1 MASPVRPG
9 SQGSFASPVASS
21 PSTGYPFPDVS
32 RVPYGTP
39 RGTLR
44 RGSTASSITSIG
56 GALDT
61 GSVNA
66 TIAETGQNAI
76 STLLQHP
83 ILRTGLQAST
93 AVPKSGYKAPTH
105 RDIPPVA
112 LTNIPHVDA
121 KAFHPYLA
129 QVGSLYE
136 AFQRAKY
143 EGEGETSLFHRD
155 KKETKNEE
163 WAILSKRLQRPGH
176 SRAGSMSSTLSTP
189 LDTPQPKRRQ
199 SGHRRQAVTPLSTI
213 PSVYFEEGFHL
224 ENPRTFD
231 IVSEHSEIIRDP
243 NGTPSGRRSLATNA
257 ILQEKLSW
265 YMDTV
270 EVHLINS
277 ISTASKS
284 FFSALGSLRELH
296 GEAADSVDRIQKL
309 RKELARLDK
318 EMAIGGLKVVNLKQR
333 RDNVRQLAQAIMQLE
348 DIVKAVQGCEKLVE
362 KGDIDKAL
370 DSLDGVEA
378 LIAGREVRVPQS
390 SDPQYPRRDLR
401 RIKALEGAFDDLNQL
416 RHRAGRGYEAR
427 FHTSLLTD
435 IRRHVEQTE
444 TGATLQRWGA
454 AYTRPR
460 PGQRRAPSN
469 FPGYMNLGSE
479 FRAELEAE
487 MKGLSRARYTTP
499 AATTFRAL
507 VLREMKSMIRKQLP
521 SSNEDDNV
529 STVSASTVGGRPM
542 SQQEKS
548 SILARNLRAL
558 DADDWY
564 HMLATIYT
572 NISEGLRRL
581 SVQVKIL
588 LDITST
594 LPDHMLQSPPRSPEP
609 ASIDKVMS
617 PPMGRA
623 RAASTVQ
630 AEMQQALDLSSL
642 LGEGVDL
649 VQAQI
654 TKVVRVRSQ
663 QNAELP
669 LPDFLKY
676 FTLNKLFTDECEAI
690 SGRSGAALKTVID
703 TQIKDFVAHFGESQK
718 HDIIKVMDN
727 DKWDAKDFGER
738 ESEILGRVMQGSTS
752 DALAWIESTM
762 IWQSAPNGSTASNGA
777 AANGTSGA
785 PTKVRSAVVDE
796 QKYILPES
804 ALAMLR
810 SMESFE
816 HLATGIPSMS
826 HDVATLFLESLK
838 LFNSRSSQ
846 LILGAG
852 ATRSAGLKNITTKHL
867 ALSSQAL
874 SFIVAL
880 IPYVREF
887 FRRHLPSSAAP
898 QVMNEFDKV
907 KRLFQEHQN
916 GIHEKLVDIMSGR
929 ASMHVKSMKN
939 IDWEEAAKNK
949 ATAVSPYME
958 TLTKETATLQKVLA
972 KHLPDPVVSGIM
984 TPVFASYRDQW
995 TNAFKNLTINSH
1007 AAKERV
1013 LADAKFFNTRIS
1025 KIDGAGDLGEH
1036 IVNVVQAKEVLNAAP
1051 PPPPPPPSVEPSAT
1065 TSSEATDQE
1074 KAKQEEDGAKAP
1086 EAQEKEA
1093 EKEKMGEE
1101 QAQAQAPSQTQD
1113 QTRT

>member
-1 MASPVRPG
+1 MASPVRPR
-9 SQGSFASPVASS
+9 SEETFASPVASS
-21 PSTGYPFPDVS
+21 PSTAFPFPDVS
-32 RVPYGTP
+32 KGPYGAS
-39 RGTLR
+39 RGGLR
-44 RGSTASSITSIG
+44 RGSTASSIASIG

-61 GSVNA
+61 GSINT
-66 TIAETGQNAI
+66 TITETGQNAI

-83 ILRTGLQAST
+83 IVRTGLQAS
-93 AVPKSGYKAPTH
+93 APVPHSGYKVPSH

-112 LTNIPHVDA
+112 LTNIPHIES
-121 KAFHPYLA
+121 KAFHPYLS

-136 AFQRAKY
+136 AFQRAKN

-163 WAILSKRLQRPGH
+163 WDAILSKRLQTSGH
-176 SRAGSMSSTLSTP
+176 SRTGSMSSTVSTP
-189 LDTPQPKRRQ
+189 IDTPQPKRRS
-199 SGHRRQAVTPLSTI
+199 SGQRRQAVTPLSTL
-213 PSVYFEEGFHL
+213 PSVYFEEDFHL

-231 IVSEHSEIIRDP
+231 IVSEHSEIVRDP

-296 GEAADSVDRIQKL
+296 GEAADSVDRIQRL

-318 EMAIGGLKVVNLKQR
+318 EMAIDGLKVVNLKQR

-348 DIVKAVQGCEKLVE
+348 DIVKAVQSCEDMVE
-362 KGDIDKAL
+362 KGEIGEAL

-378 LIAGREVRVPQS
+378 LIAGRELKSAAPNES
-390 SDPQYPRRDLR
+390 GQYPRRDLR

-416 RHRAGRGYEAR
+416 RYRAGRGYEAR
-427 FHTSLLTD
+427 FHSSLLTD
-435 IRRHVEQTE
+435 IRRHVGQTE
-444 TGATLQRWGA
+444 TGATLHRWGN
-454 AYTRPR
+454 AYTRLR
-460 PGQRRAPSN
+460 PGQRRAPSS
-469 FPGYMNLGSE
+469 FPGYMNIGPEL
-479 FRAELEAE
+479 RAELEAE

-499 AATTFRAL
+499 AATTFRSL

-521 SSNEDDNV
+521 SSNDDDNV
-529 STVSASTVGGRPM
+529 STVSASTAGGRQM

-564 HMLATIYT
+564 QMLATIYT

-594 LPDHMLQSPPRSPEP
+594 LPDHTVQSPARSPEP
-609 ASIDKVMS
+609 ASIEKVMS
-617 PPMGRA
+617 PPTGRP
-623 RAASTVQ
+623 RATSTVQ
-630 AEMQQALDLSSL
+630 SEMQQALDLSSL

-654 TKVVRVRSQ
+654 TKVVKVRSQ
-663 QNAELP
+663 QNSELP
-669 LPDFLKY
+669 LTAFLKY
-676 FTLNKLFTDECEAI
+676 FSLNKLFADECEAI
-690 SGRSGAALKTVID
+690 SGRSGVALKTVID
-703 TQIKDFVAHFGESQK
+703 TQIKDFVAHFGDSQK
-718 HDIIKVMDN
+718 HDVIKVMDS

-738 ESEILGRVMQGSTS
+738 ENEILGRVMQGSTG
-752 DALAWIESTM
+752 DALLWIESTM
-762 IWQSAPNGSTASNGA
+762 IWQTPTNGSTTANGTT
-777 AANGTSGA
+777 ANGTSGA
-785 PTKVRSAVVDE
+785 AAKVRSAVVDE

-804 ALAMLR
+804 ALAILR
-810 SMESFE
+810 SIESFQ
-816 HLATGIPSMS
+816 HLAAAIPSMS
-826 HDVATLFLESLK
+826 HEVANLLLDSLK

-867 ALSSQAL
+867 ALSSQTL
-874 SFIVAL
+874 SFVVAL

-887 FRRHLPSSAAP
+887 FRRHLSSSAAP
-898 QVMNEFDKV
+898 QVMTEFDKV
-907 KRLFQEHQN
+907 KRLFQEHQS

-949 ATAVSPYME
+949 ATTVSPYME

-995 TNAFKNLTINSH
+995 TNAFKNLTLSST

-1013 LADAKFFNTRIS
+1013 LADAAFFNSRIS

-1036 IVNVVQAKEVLNAAP
+1036 IVNLVQAKEVLNTAP
-1051 PPPPPPPSVEPSAT
+1051 PPPPVESSAAPT
-1065 TSSEATDQE
+1065 IDGPDQE
-1074 KAKQEEDGAKAP
+1074 KDQDKVGQGEDEAKLTESQ
-1086 EAQEKEA
+1086 KE
-1093 EKEKMGEE
+1093 G
-1101 QAQAQAPSQTQD
+1101 QAANTDANS
-1113 QTRT
+1113 

>member
-1 MASPVRPG
+1 M
-9 SQGSFASPVASS
+9 
-21 PSTGYPFPDVS
+21 
-32 RVPYGTP
+32 P
-39 RGTLR
+39 RGNLR

-61 GSVNA
+61 GSVNT
-66 TIAETGQNAI
+66 TIAETSQNAI

-83 ILRTGLQAST
+83 IVRTGLH
-93 AVPKSGYKAPTH
+93 PKSAPNSGYRAPTH

-112 LTNIPHVDA
+112 LTNIPHVEA
-121 KAFHPYLA
+121 KTFHPYLA

-136 AFQRAKY
+136 AFQRAKN
-143 EGEGETSLFHRD
+143 EGEGEASLFHRD
-155 KKETKNEE
+155 KKEVKNEE
-163 WAILSKRLQRPGH
+163 WEAVLSKRLQRPGH
-176 SRAGSMSSTLSTP
+176 SRAGSMSSTVSTP
-189 LDTPQPKRRQ
+189 VDTPQPKRRH
-199 SGHRRQAVTPLSTI
+199 SGQRRQAVTPLSTI
-213 PSVYFEEGFHL
+213 PPVYFEEDFHL

-231 IVSEHSEIIRDP
+231 IVSEHSEIVRDP
-243 NGTPSGRRSLATNA
+243 SGTPSGRKSLATNA

-270 EVHLINS
+270 EVHLISS

-309 RKELARLDK
+309 RKELAKLDK
-318 EMAIGGLKVVNLKQR
+318 EMAIDGLKVVNLKQR
-333 RDNVRQLAQAIMQLE
+333 RDNIRQLAQAIMQLE
-348 DIVKAVQGCEKLVE
+348 DIVKAVQSCEEMVE
-362 KGDIDKAL
+362 KGDIDQAL
-370 DSLDGVEA
+370 DGLDGVEA
-378 LIAGREVRVPQS
+378 LIAGRQEKLAK
-390 SDPQYPRRDLR
+390 SDKSARYPRRDLR
-401 RIKALEGAFDDLNQL
+401 RIKALEGAFDDLSQL
-416 RHRAGRGYEAR
+416 RWKAGRGYEAR
-427 FHTSLLTD
+427 FHASLLND

-444 TGATLQRWGA
+444 TGATLHRWGV
-454 AYTRPR
+454 AYTRLR
-460 PGQRRAPSN
+460 PGQRRAPSS
-469 FPGYMNLGSE
+469 FPGYMNIGAEL
-479 FRAELEAE
+479 RAELEAE

-521 SSNEDDNV
+521 SSNDDDNV
-529 STVSASTVGGRPM
+529 STVSASTMGGRQM

-564 HMLATIYT
+564 QMLATIYT

-594 LPDHMLQSPPRSPEP
+594 LNDHMIQSPPRSPEP
-609 ASIDKVMS
+609 SSIDKVMS
-617 PPMGRA
+617 PPPGRP
-623 RAASTVQ
+623 RAKSTVQ

-654 TKVVRVRSQ
+654 TKVVKVRSQ
-663 QNAELP
+663 QNSELP
-669 LPDFLKY
+669 LADFLKY
-676 FTLNKLFTDECEAI
+676 FALNKLFADECEAI

-703 TQIKDFVAHFGESQK
+703 AQIKDFVAHFGEFQK
-718 HDIIKVMDN
+718 HEVIKVMDS

-738 ESEILGRVMQGSTS
+738 ENEILGRIIEGSTT
-752 DALAWIESTM
+752 DAIVWIESTM
-762 IWQSAPNGSTASNGA
+762 IWQTPASGSTGGNGNGTA
-777 AANGTSGA
+777 PNGTSGTA
-785 PTKVRSAVVDE
+785 AKVRSAVVDE

-810 SMESFE
+810 SIESLQ

-826 HDVATLFLESLK
+826 HEVASLLLDTLK
-838 LFNSRSSQ
+838 LFNSRGSQ

-887 FRRHLPSSAAP
+887 FRRHLSTSTAP

-1007 AAKERV
+1007 AAKERY
-1013 LADAKFFNTRIS
+1013 AYNF
-1025 KIDGAGDLGEH
+1025 DLELEL
-1036 IVNVVQAKEVLNAAP
+1036 VC
-1051 PPPPPPPSVEPSAT
+1051 
-1065 TSSEATDQE
+1065 
-1074 KAKQEEDGAKAP
+1074 
-1086 EAQEKEA
+1086 
-1093 EKEKMGEE
+1093 
-1101 QAQAQAPSQTQD
+1101 
-1113 QTRT
+1113 

>member
-1 MASPVRPG
+1 MTSPVRPG
-9 SQGSFASPVASS
+9 SQAQLTSPIASS

-32 RVPYGTP
+32 RGPYSTP
-39 RGTLR
+39 RGPLR
-44 RGSTASSITSIG
+44 RGSTASSITSVG

-61 GSVNA
+61 GSVNHNN
-66 TIAETGQNAI
+66 TITEVGQNAI

-83 ILRTGLQAST
+83 IVRTGLQANT
-93 AVPKSGYKAPTH
+93 PLPNSGYKAPTH

-112 LTNIPHVDA
+112 LTNIPHVEA
-121 KAFHPYLA
+121 KTFHPYLA

-136 AFQRAKY
+136 AFQRAKH
-143 EGEGETSLFHRD
+143 ENEGETSLFHRD
-155 KKETKNEE
+155 KKDTRNEE
-163 WAILSKRLQRPGH
+163 WESILSKRLPQRPGH
-176 SRAGSMSSTLSTP
+176 SRVGSMSSSVSTP
-189 LDTPQPKRRQ
+189 VDTPQPKRRQ
-199 SGHRRQAVTPLSTI
+199 SGQRRHAAVTPLSTI
-213 PSVYFEEGFHL
+213 PPVYFEEDFHL

-231 IVSEHSEIIRDP
+231 VVSEHSEIVRDP
-243 NGTPSGRRSLATNA
+243 TGTPSGRKSLATNA

-277 ISTASKS
+277 ISTASRS

-309 RKELARLDK
+309 RKELAKLDK
-318 EMAIGGLKVVNLKQR
+318 EMAIDGLKVVNLNQR
-333 RDNVRQLAQAIMQLE
+333 RDNVRQLAHAMMQLQ
-348 DIVKAVQGCEKLVE
+348 DIVKAVQDCEDMVE
-362 KGDIDKAL
+362 MGEIDQAL
-370 DSLDGVEA
+370 DRLDGAEA
-378 LIAGREVRVPQS
+378 LMAGREVKPTQPGESV
-390 SDPQYPRRDLR
+390 QYPKRDLR
-401 RIKALEGAFDDLNQL
+401 RMKALEGASDDLNQL
-416 RHRAGRGYEAR
+416 RYRAGRGYEAR
-427 FHTSLLTD
+427 FHTSLLND

-444 TGATLQRWGA
+444 TGATLHRWGS

-469 FPGYMNLGSE
+469 FPGYMNIGPEL
-479 FRAELEAE
+479 RAELEAE

-521 SSNEDDNV
+521 NSNDDDNV
-529 STVSASTVGGRPM
+529 STVSASTVGGRQM

-558 DADDWY
+558 DAEDWY
-564 HMLATIYT
+564 EMLAKIYT

-594 LPDHMLQSPPRSPEP
+594 LPDHTIQSPPRSPEP
-609 ASIDKVMS
+609 ASIDRVMS
-617 PPMGRA
+617 PPTGRP
-623 RAASTVQ
+623 RAKSTVQ

-649 VQAQI
+649 VQGQI
-654 TKVVRVRSQ
+654 SKVVKVRSQ
-663 QNAELP
+663 QNSELP
-669 LPDFLKY
+669 LTDFLRY
-676 FTLNKLFTDECEAI
+676 FSLNKLFADECEAI

-703 TQIKDFVAHFGESQK
+703 TQIKDFVAHFGNSQK
-718 HDIIKVMDN
+718 HEIIKVMDS
-727 DKWDAKDFGER
+727 DKWDAKDFGEP
-738 ESEILGRVMQGSTS
+738 ENEILARVMEGSTN
-752 DALAWIESTM
+752 DAVAWIESTM
-762 IWQSAPNGSTASNGA
+762 IWQNGSNDSKGSNGTATNGTAGA
-777 AANGTSGA
+777 AA
-785 PTKVRSAVVDE
+785 KVRSAVVDE

-810 SMESFE
+810 SIESFQ
-816 HLATGIPSMS
+816 HLAAGIPSMS
-826 HDVATLFLESLK
+826 PEVANLLLDSLK

-880 IPYVREF
+880 VPYVREF
-887 FRRHLPSSAAP
+887 FRRHLPSHAAA

-949 ATAVSPYME
+949 ATPVSPYME

-972 KHLPDPVVSGIM
+972 KHLPEGVVSGIM
-984 TPVFASYRDQW
+984 SPVFASYREQW
-995 TNAFKNLTINSH
+995 TNAFRGLNLNSTE
-1007 AAKERV
+1007 AKERV
-1013 LADAKFFNTRIS
+1013 LADAEFFKSRIS
-1025 KIDGAGDLGEH
+1025 KIEGAGDLGEH
-1036 IVNVVQAKEVLNAAP
+1036 IVNIVQAKEVASAP
-1051 PPPPPPPSVEPSAT
+1051 PPAEAVE
-1065 TSSEATDQE
+1065 TSRSEATEGKESD
-1074 KAKQEEDGAKAP
+1074 ANTDGAKAL
-1086 EAQEKEA
+1086 ESQEKE
-1093 EKEKMGEE
+1093 E
-1101 QAQAQAPSQTQD
+1101 QKPTQE
-1113 QTRT
+1113 QN